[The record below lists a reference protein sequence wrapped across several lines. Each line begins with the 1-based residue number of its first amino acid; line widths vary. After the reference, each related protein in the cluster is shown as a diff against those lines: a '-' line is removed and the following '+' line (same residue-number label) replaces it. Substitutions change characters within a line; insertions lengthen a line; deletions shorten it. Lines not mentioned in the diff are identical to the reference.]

1 VDLTNR
7 KPDKRKQER
16 KWQIERRLID
26 KMKNNSFFIS
36 FTKKSSIFALE
47 SVIKI
52 LSRANAFI

>member
-7 KPDKRKQER
+7 KPER
-16 KWQIERRLID
+16 KWQIERRMID

-47 SVIKI
+47 SVIRI